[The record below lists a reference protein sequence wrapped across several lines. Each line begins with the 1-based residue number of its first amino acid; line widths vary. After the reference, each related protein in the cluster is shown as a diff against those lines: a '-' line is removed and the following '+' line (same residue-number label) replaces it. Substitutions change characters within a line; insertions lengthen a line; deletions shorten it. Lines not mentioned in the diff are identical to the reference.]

1 MIIDSE
7 GHCFY
12 RACLSEME
20 PVTRTKI
27 EEIMKKGNYWN
38 EESKTFDEEIKI
50 QFGPIYIQFAGQDRI
65 EQSNF
70 IYWSSKII
78 VQDSQSLPL
87 GENSFINFEKLFTL
101 KVIEDLH
108 LDDGKKNMIYNC
120 INLSKNMEGNSI
132 SSSAVSTNFTLM

>member
-1 MIIDSE
+1 
-7 GHCFY
+7 
-12 RACLSEME
+12 ME

-108 LDDGKKNMIYNC
+108 LDDGKK
-120 INLSKNMEGNSI
+120 
-132 SSSAVSTNFTLM
+132 T